1 MQIKLS
7 LARIW
12 LVIHLL
18 FLDFVNH
25 LSSFRF
31 LEICCAFLQAMLRSD
46 LPSYMVPFSTE
57 DLVFRKPE
65 VSKRKFIIR
74 ATIITFFFNDIC

>member
-1 MQIKLS
+1 
-7 LARIW
+7 
-12 LVIHLL
+12 
-18 FLDFVNH
+18 
-25 LSSFRF
+25 
-31 LEICCAFLQAMLRSD
+31 MLRSD

-74 ATIITFFFNDIC
+74 ATIIVLSI